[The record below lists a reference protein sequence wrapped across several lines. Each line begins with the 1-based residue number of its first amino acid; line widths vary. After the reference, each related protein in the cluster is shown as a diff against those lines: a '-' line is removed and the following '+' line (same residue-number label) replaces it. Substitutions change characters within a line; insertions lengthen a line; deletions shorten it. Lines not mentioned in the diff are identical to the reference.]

1 MRRPAPFSAAARR
14 LGRDRSGATSVEF
27 AILAW
32 PLVALILMA
41 CQVAI
46 HQYTVLMLS
55 NTLFDT
61 AATPQVSVL
70 AGNQSGYKSDVCA
83 KLPFMTTKTCE
94 SSLLVEMA
102 PLSAVPTAAQAI
114 QGTVFSSGLPM
125 NVLVLRA
132 SVPILRVFPA
142 LPKVSAQASVVFRR
156 P

>member
-1 MRRPAPFSAAARR
+1 MRRPAPFRGAARR
-14 LGRDRSGATSVEF
+14 LLRDRRGATSVEF

-46 HQYTVLMLS
+46 HQYTELMLS

-61 AATPQVSVL
+61 AAAPPVSVL
-70 AGNQSGYKSDVCA
+70 AGDQSAYKSAVCA
-83 KLPFMTTKTCE
+83 KLPFMTTTTCQAG
-94 SSLLVEMA
+94 LLVEMA
-102 PLSAVPTAAQAI
+102 PLSAVPTAARAI
-114 QGTVFSSGLPM
+114 QGTVFYAGLPM
-125 NVLVLRA
+125 NVMVLRA